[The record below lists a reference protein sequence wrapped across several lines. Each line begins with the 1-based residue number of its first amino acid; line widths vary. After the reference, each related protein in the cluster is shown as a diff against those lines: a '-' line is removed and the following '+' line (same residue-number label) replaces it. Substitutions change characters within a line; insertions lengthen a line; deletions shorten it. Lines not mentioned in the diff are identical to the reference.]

1 MHFDSKFGD
10 DNFVDD
16 IGTVSSKHSKSW
28 LTKAL
33 RKVLKV
39 SPPHNSSKPITRD
52 VIDDQ
57 SLMMASSNGFQNAS
71 DVEENVQTE
80 SDNSH
85 TGRNEI
91 ICSRTCDG
99 ETLENNV
106 VIHEKSKSCKKSDKI
121 NVPTKKKSSIGRDS
135 NPISQPNEYSKS
147 VTRKR
152 FVIPSLVITKVE
164 TLDFNEDD
172 DEYDSS

>member
-1 MHFDSKFGD
+1 M
-10 DNFVDD
+10 
-16 IGTVSSKHSKSW
+16 SS
-28 LTKAL
+28 
-33 RKVLKV
+33 
-39 SPPHNSSKPITRD
+39 PHNSSKPITKD

-80 SDNSH
+80 PDNSH